1 MRRGLPLVR
10 RTPMSLKNVPI
21 TQQRAMLT
29 EVSYGSLFYLD
40 SYPVKPILL
49 TAPFS
54 SDLSIRKKRK
64 EPIMNGKLYF
74 I

>member
-1 MRRGLPLVR
+1 
-10 RTPMSLKNVPI
+10 
-21 TQQRAMLT
+21 MLT

-54 SDLSIRKKRK
+54 SDLSTERNERSQ
-64 EPIMNGKLYF
+64 L
-74 I
+74 

>member
-54 SDLSIRKKRK
+54 SDLSTERNARSQ
-64 EPIMNGKLYF
+64 L
-74 I
+74 

>member
-49 TAPFS
+49 TALFS
-54 SDLSIRKKRK
+54 SDLSTERNERSQ
-64 EPIMNGKLYF
+64 L
-74 I
+74 

>member
-1 MRRGLPLVR
+1 
-10 RTPMSLKNVPI
+10 
-21 TQQRAMLT
+21 MLT

-54 SDLSIRKKRK
+54 SDLSIRKKKK

>member
-1 MRRGLPLVR
+1 
-10 RTPMSLKNVPI
+10 
-21 TQQRAMLT
+21 MLT

-54 SDLSIRKKRK
+54 SDLSTERNK

>member
-49 TAPFS
+49 TATFS
-54 SDLSIRKKRK
+54 SDLSTERNERSQ
-64 EPIMNGKLYF
+64 L
-74 I
+74 